1 MEVLENHGDVALRD
15 VVSGD
20 DGNGLPVGLHDLSVL
35 LCFFSNLYDSLIIL
49 WFFRS
54 AGPAV
59 AQPQWQSTSGLERKK
74 LQVRPN
80 ILFGESSPW
89 EVAPVPQCQM
99 FLSSTRKGTS
109 QQERRWSSPTA
120 CLAPEHLCFSQKQ
133 AFSSCQAKNLQV
145 SLPNL

>member
-1 MEVLENHGDVALRD
+1 MGTMGMGCRLDSMTLVFCCV
-15 VVSGD
+15 
-20 DGNGLPVGLHDLSVL
+20 
-35 LCFFSNLYDSLIIL
+35 FFSNLYDSLIIL

-59 AQPQWQSTSGLERKK
+59 DQPQWQSTSGLERKK